1 MERRGICRKPTVLT
15 AESKILIIHNLQKNW
30 SPEQIA
36 GRLKLEGTLNISHE
50 TIYKYIYLNKSE
62 GGKLYK
68 HLRYQ
73 KKCRRRYGSG
83 KRSIIKNKTSIEDRL
98 AVVDEKNRIGD
109 WEIDLIVGAKNQ
121 EPVLITLVERYSK
134 YTIIAKVESKNADLI
149 AKTMIKHFNPV
160 DDKIITITS
169 DNGVEF
175 ARHQK
180 ISDECNADYYFC
192 HPYSSWERG
201 LNENTNGLIRQ
212 YVPKKSTFF
221 SLSKRRI
228 NRIECYINDRPRKTL
243 GYKTPKE
250 VFLITKLHLKLEFRC

>member
-175 ARHQK
+175 ARYQK

-192 HPYSSWERG
+192 HPYSS
-201 LNENTNGLIRQ
+201 
-212 YVPKKSTFF
+212 
-221 SLSKRRI
+221 
-228 NRIECYINDRPRKTL
+228 
-243 GYKTPKE
+243 
-250 VFLITKLHLKLEFRC
+250 